1 MNTHANTPTTAD
13 VVDGGRMPS
22 LDRLLAVL
30 PDAIDTAM
38 RETLPAKY
46 TPELAREIADR
57 MAATLRANAATGVM
71 PADDRRTITYPIKS
85 GGSLTHTCPT
95 WCTTD
100 HTDDVARG
108 INPED
113 LLHQGDKIG
122 LDYDVDGIEQGVLQ
136 ARIIQWPFTFHYP
149 EEAVPCVEFTPEGRT
164 GVSRYLNNRQELEEE
179 INRVRGHLRALED
192 LAGQLA
198 EAQAAHTSGTVNPR
212 ANVTRTDLL
221 SMPIASLIRV
231 FGVVVQE
238 TDEIGDKVTVVL
250 GGEPGDML
258 LQVHPA
264 LPQQAREDETRAALL
279 AWFDARQAEATS

>member
-1 MNTHANTPTTAD
+1 MTNETITHASTAA
-13 VVDGGRMPS
+13 GIR

-38 RETLPAKY
+38 RETLPARY

-57 MAATLRANAATGVM
+57 MAAELRANAATGVM
-71 PADDRRTITYPIKS
+71 PVDDRRTLTYPIKS
-85 GGSLTHTCPT
+85 GGTLTHTCPA
-95 WCTTD
+95 WCEYD

-113 LLHQGDKIG
+113 LLHQGDKLS

-136 ARIIQWPFTFHYP
+136 ARIIQWPFTSCSD
-149 EEAVPCVEFTPEGRT
+149 ETDPCVEFTPEGRT
-164 GVSRYLNNRQELEEE
+164 GVSRYLGNRQELEEE
-179 INRVRGHLRALED
+179 INRVRGHLHALED

-212 ANVTRTDLL
+212 AHVTRTDLL
-221 SMPIASLIRV
+221 SMPVASLIRV

-250 GGEPGDML
+250 GGEPGGML

-279 AWFDARQAEATS
+279 AWFDSRQNAEATS